1 MYLEA
6 NNLYGWAMCKK
17 LPVNGF
23 KWINDLSVF
32 NENFIKNYNEDN
44 NVGYFL
50 EVDIEQLK
58 QLWGLHKDLPF
69 LAERKKLRKEEK
81 LVCSIEDKKSM

>member
-1 MYLEA
+1 MIEEGIRGGMCQAIHRYAKGNNKYMKNYGKSILSSYLMYLEA

-23 KWINDLSVF
+23 KWINDISIF
-32 NENFIKNYNEDN
+32 NENFIKNYNEDS

-50 EVDIEQLK
+50 EVDIE
-58 QLWGLHKDLPF
+58 
-69 LAERKKLRKEEK
+69 
-81 LVCSIEDKKSM
+81 